1 MELTEGEYAVAGLDG
16 VRTPALLIYADRVDR
31 NIAATLRLLGGG
43 GPDRWRPHLKTA
55 KLGWTMERLR
65 AAGVTHAKCATAL
78 ELEAACAAGF
88 EDVLLAYPAVGPAV
102 ELTRA
107 IAAEHPH
114 IRVSALVEDAAM
126 VEPWLG
132 SKVGLFIDL
141 NSGMNRTG
149 AVPDPEAVLAIAK
162 HIEGLGLEWRGLH
175 YYEGQASGAAV
186 PAGYADLLQLANE
199 LRLQGMAVPEIVTA
213 GTPAFPAALGYDG
226 LSDAGFVHRLSPGT
240 VVYCDVPS
248 LELLPADAGYSAA
261 VLVLTRVVSHPSA
274 NRITCDAGHKTVSAD
289 AGDPTCAVL
298 GHPDWTPRHPS
309 EEHLPIELPPN
320 AVPPDRGT
328 PLWLVP
334 RHVCPTVNN
343 FDEAVLVSGGAIL
356 GVERVTARGR
366 HPPLGSGGT

>member
-31 NIAATLRLLGGG
+31 NIATTLRLLG

-107 IAAEHPH
+107 IAEEHPH
-114 IRVSALVEDAAM
+114 TRVSALVEDAGM
-126 VEPWLG
+126 VAAWQG
-132 SKVGLFIDL
+132 SNVGLFIDL
-141 NSGMNRTG
+141 NPGMNRTG
-149 AVPDPEAVLAIAK
+149 ATPHLEAVLAIAK

-175 YYEGQASGAAV
+175 YYDGHAAGAAV
-186 PAGYADLLQLANE
+186 PAGYDDLLHLADE
-199 LRLQGMAVPEIVTA
+199 LRLRGMAVPEIVTA

-226 LSDAGFVHRLSPGT
+226 LSNAGFVHRLSPGT
-240 VVYCDVPS
+240 LVYCDVPS
-248 LELLPADAGYSAA
+248 LEQLPAGAGYSAA

-320 AVPPDRGT
+320 AAPPDRGT

-343 FDEAVLVSGGAIL
+343 FDHALIISGGTIQR
-356 GVERVTARGR
+356 VEGVTARGR
-366 HPPLGSGGT
+366 HVPLGT